1 MHTDLLVQTLP
12 YIKSHI
18 HPVSVPLSEWK
29 LKEGEIANGASPTLN
44 DTTWWNY
51 TIPAPWGGYD
61 KTAWFRKRLTIPEEF
76 SGKCVGLALDL
87 SEALLYVNGKPHQ
100 GIDKLHQEVLLTT
113 KARSNQ
119 SFVLALE
126 AYSGRKRDLSSFNSA
141 HLVVINPVARA
152 LYNSLNALHD
162 LEKVLGPNSAET
174 KEVKELIRQTLIFL
188 KYFKPDGEEYP
199 NAIGRA
205 HNFLTR
211 VLQTE
216 FKSSIAGTIHLVAQS
231 HIDVVWLWRLQ
242 ETRKKC
248 GRTFSTALRLME
260 EFPEF
265 NFTQSQALLYQMTKE
280 RYPDLYKEMK
290 ARIAEGRWQ
299 AVGSMWVEPDCN
311 IPNGESLVR
320 QVLHGKRFFKSEFGV
335 DSDILWL
342 PDTFGYSGALPQ
354 IMKKSGIKYF
364 FTTKLAWNDTNP
376 FEHTTFW
383 WRGIDGSKIL
393 AHCPQVGLEG
403 TVSPKDLKKSWESF
417 QEKEKTPHTM
427 QTYGYGDG
435 GGGATSEQIDVSRVL
450 GTIVGMPPSILS
462 TASQFFKTIEE
473 QAKEFET
480 WSDELYLE
488 KHRGTY
494 TTHGWV
500 KKENR
505 ESEALLYTTEL
516 LAVLGMLLGRSSASR
531 RYPQQQLERAWK
543 LLLLN
548 QFHDIVPGSAIAE
561 AYEDVK
567 KDFAA
572 LKSACGHIQQHAL
585 SGFVEKESWKKAPK
599 EFQFS
604 VFNSLDWERNEYLSF
619 EVKSL
624 EKSFDVTD
632 GNGVSVAHQVLGR
645 RKGMTL
651 LLCYVESIPPFSF
664 KQVVITPSD
673 AKPSIPDPWKM
684 TNHVVETPFYRI
696 RFDSKG
702 QLSSLHDK
710 TLRRELIAK
719 GGRANQFQA
728 YKDFPKQWDAWD
740 IDPDYPHHHIDL
752 LRFEKLRIVE
762 QGPIRAQVRFEFR
775 TEDGSKLVQDLFLYH
790 KSRRIDFKTE
800 VTWREKQTLLKVAF
814 PLNVKTHSATYEIQF
829 GALQRTTRP
838 TDPRDKAKYEVPAQ
852 QWADLSEQKFGVS
865 LLNDSKY
872 GHDASDS
879 TLRLTLLRSPH
890 YPHAIDPLRMTDERV
905 TDQGEHQFT
914 YSLFPHAGDWRNGGS
929 VQRAR
934 ELNQPV
940 VILPGTAASVPSLF
954 TVSSPNVIVDS
965 VKKAEDSDEV
975 IIRLHE
981 AYGQSLKTTLTFGVR
996 ADAAVECDLLEQ
1008 ELTPVKIAK
1017 SKLPLKFSPS
1027 EIKTLKV
1034 KFKAKK

>member
-1 MHTDLLVQTLP
+1 MHTDLLNQTLP
-12 YIKSHI
+12 FIKSHI
-18 HPVSVPLSEWK
+18 HPASLPLSEWK
-29 LKEGEIANGASPTLN
+29 LKDGELANGGSTSLN
-44 DTTWWNY
+44 DTLWWNY

-61 KTAWFRKRLTIPEEF
+61 KTAWFRKRVTIPEEF
-76 SGKCVGLALDL
+76 SGKCVGLKLEL
-87 SEALLYVNGKPHQ
+87 NEALLYVNGKPYQ
-100 GIDKLHQEVLLTT
+100 GIDKHHQEVLLTT

-119 SFVLALE
+119 TFVLALE
-126 AYSGRKRDLSSFNSA
+126 AYSGRKRELSVFNSA
-141 HLVVINPVARA
+141 QLVVINPVARS
-152 LYNSLNALHD
+152 LYNSLSALHD
-162 LEKVLGPNSAET
+162 LEKLLGPSSSET

-216 FKSSIAGTIHLVAQS
+216 FKSSIAATIHLVAQS

-265 NFTQSQALLYQMTKE
+265 TFTQSQALLYEMTKE
-280 RYPDLYKEMK
+280 KYPDLYKEIK
-290 ARIAEGRWQ
+290 VRVAEGRWQ
-299 AVGSMWVEPDCN
+299 PIGSMWVEPDCN

-320 QVLHGKRFFKSEFGV
+320 QVLHGKRFFKKEFGI

-383 WRGIDGSKIL
+383 WRGIDGSKVL

-403 TVSPKDLKKSWESF
+403 TVAPKDLKKSWDSYH
-417 QEKEKTPHTM
+417 EKEKSPHTM
-427 QTYGYGDG
+427 QTFGHGDG
-435 GGGATSEQIDVSRVL
+435 GGGVTTEQIEVARIL
-450 GTIVGMPPSILS
+450 ATIVGMPRSILS
-462 TASQFFKTIEE
+462 TATQFFRTIEE
-473 QAKEFET
+473 NAKEFDT
-480 WSDELYLE
+480 VSDELYLE

-505 ESEALLYTTEL
+505 QAEASLYATEL
-516 LAVLGMLLGRSSASR
+516 LSVMGMLMGTTTSSR
-531 RYPQQQLERAWK
+531 RYPQQQLEHAWK
-543 LLLLN
+543 TLLLN

-572 LKSACGHIQQHAL
+572 LKASCSTLQHYAL
-585 SGFVEKESWKKAPK
+585 SGFVEKDSTKKPQKA
-599 EFQFS
+599 FNHS
-604 VFNSLDWERNEYLSF
+604 VFNPLAWERCEYVTI
-619 EVKSL
+619 EVPSQA
-624 EKSFDVTD
+624 KSFFVTD
-632 GNGVSVAHQVLGR
+632 GSGTPVEHQVLSR
-645 RKGMTL
+645 WKGTTSV
-651 LLCYVESIPPFSF
+651 LCYIENIPPFSF
-664 KQVVITPSD
+664 KHICITPSD
-673 AKPSIPDPWKM
+673 AKPGVSSPWKM
-684 TNHVVETPFYRI
+684 TNHMVETPLFRI

-702 QLSSLHDK
+702 QLSSVHDK

-719 GGRANQFQA
+719 GGRANQFLA
-728 YKDFPKQWDAWD
+728 FKDLPKQWDAWE
-740 IDPDYPHHHIDL
+740 IDPEYPHHHIDL

-762 QGPIRAQVRFEFR
+762 QGPLRGVVRLEYR
-775 TEDGSKLVQDLFLYH
+775 SEGASRLTQDVHLYH
-790 KSRRIDFKTE
+790 KARRIDFKTA
-800 VTWREKQTLLKVAF
+800 VIWKEKQTLLKVAF
-814 PLNVKTHSATYEIQF
+814 PLNVKTHTATSEIQF

-838 TDPRDKAKYEVPAQ
+838 VDPRDKARYEVPAQ
-852 QWADLSEQKFGVS
+852 QWVDLSEQKFGIS

-872 GHDASDS
+872 GHDASDT
-879 TLRLTLLRSPH
+879 TLRLTVLRSPH
-890 YPHAIDPLRMTDERV
+890 YPHPIDPLRLADDRV
-905 TDQGEHQFT
+905 TDQGEHSFT
-914 YSLFPHAGDWRNGGS
+914 YSLFPHAGDWRAGGS
-929 VQRAR
+929 TQRAR
-934 ELNQPV
+934 ELNQPPLV
-940 VILPGTAASVPSLF
+940 VAGLAASVPSLF
-954 TVSSPNVIVDS
+954 TISSQNVLVDS
-965 VKKAEDSDEV
+965 IKKAEDSDDV

-981 AYGQSLKTTLTFGVR
+981 GYGQSLKTTLTFGVR
-996 ADAAVECDLLEQ
+996 TEGAAECDLMEQ
-1008 ELTPVKIAK
+1008 DLTSLKIVK
-1017 SKLPLKFSPS
+1017 SKLALKFSPF